1 MYIIGMATKLSS
13 SPRHWCV
20 ESEKNFPNPWRVT
33 AGDYGL
39 SVSKRMTLRD
49 TNHPSLGNLIMKLA
63 SVALSLVVALVA
75 LVAVESASAQGFG
88 YSASWSSGNYCQP
101 QQYAT
106 GYGYQRCPPQFGTGY
121 GYQRPCP
128 PQFGVNPYCPP
139 QFGGV
144 NPYCPPM
151 IPRCGTGR
159 PW

>member
-1 MYIIGMATKLSS
+1 
-13 SPRHWCV
+13 
-20 ESEKNFPNPWRVT
+20 
-33 AGDYGL
+33 
-39 SVSKRMTLRD
+39 
-49 TNHPSLGNLIMKLA
+49 MKLA

-88 YSASWSSGNYCQP
+88 YSASWSSGGYCP
-101 QQYAT
+101 QQQY
-106 GYGYQRCPPQFGTGY
+106 GNGFGYQRLCPPQY
-121 GYQRPCP
+121 GMSPGFQRPCP